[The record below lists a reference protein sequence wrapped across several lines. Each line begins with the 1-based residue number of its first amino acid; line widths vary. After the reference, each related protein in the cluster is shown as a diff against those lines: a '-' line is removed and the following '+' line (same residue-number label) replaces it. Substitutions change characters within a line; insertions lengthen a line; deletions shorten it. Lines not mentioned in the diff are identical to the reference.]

1 MRTDRHFLVGTNA
14 RAIRPIGTGISSS
27 SLSNIKRAIL
37 PISVTRKPLGHHV
50 GFGRVGGRGTLLLSD
65 GLGTSDIQGSGYGV
79 RTPKPELLDKLQNL
93 SLRSIQG
100 KLPRKKNVSITF

>member
-14 RAIRPIGTGISSS
+14 RAIRPIGTGLSSS
-27 SLSNIKRAIL
+27 SLSNVKRAIL

-50 GFGRVGGRGTLLLSD
+50 SRIGGRGTLLLSD
-65 GLGTSDIQGSGYGV
+65 GLGVSDIQGTGYGV